1 MILVCMKQNFR
12 LSEKKLN
19 FNLPKKHFMEFLI
32 AIIIFVLIVI
42 LFNKVSKLKKQID
55 YQETKLKHLQEQ
67 LDAKEIKTESKPIVE
82 QPKIVEEK
90 KIEPQPEVVS
100 YHKVEMPK
108 GIFDKIPPKQT
119 TESSFDKNLN
129 SAIAFIKDNFLTIFG
144 IVTLVLGIAYF
155 VKYAIDQ
162 NWINETF
169 RVMIGIGV
177 GLGIIGIAHFIRKNF
192 EIFSSILIGGGLTVL
207 YFTLTIA
214 FREYHLLSQNTTF
227 GLLTIVTIFSI
238 VMAMLYNR
246 QVLAIF
252 SIIGGFTAPLMIS
265 TGESNFVFL
274 FGYLTILN
282 LSMLYMAWRKDWQ
295 VISFIAFGFTFIY
308 SIAWIDNS
316 KTSTQYLFF
325 GLLYVIFTITSLI
338 NYIKKGEF
346 SVWNCLL
353 LIFNTILSTILIS
366 SVYYFI
372 GGNNNGLIAFLFGL
386 TNAFGAFYIY
396 KTSKNNLLQNTL
408 IGLSIALITTA
419 VALQFKANV
428 VSIYFAIESTLLLF
442 LWKKS
447 KENIFKVFFIA
458 MFPFLLI
465 ALCVNWFDY
474 INIEKHL
481 VVIFNHVFITSF
493 IALICSIANIYLM
506 KDFETEEQFL
516 GFKLNH
522 SKFIFISISL
532 LLMYTGILFEL
543 IYQIEPYFNFM
554 MIVSYVL
561 IYTLFFIAFVL
572 AQREKLNLG
581 NALQLVLQISAAFC
595 ILFLPMFAEI
605 PLLPSKTNYNI
616 GSYFLYLSYLIPTAY
631 IIYLVVKSS
640 DFHSSKAKQII
651 SMLVLVYVISFEKYN
666 GFMLITLD
674 ESSSNFSHQADIFR
688 MILLPIIWAVLGFVL
703 IYFGLRKQLKGFPI
717 VGIILFG
724 LIILKLYFVDVW
736 EMSNIFRI
744 ISFIVLGILILLT
757 SFMYQK
763 LKNLMVNLMEK
774 PNENKEAEQ

>member
-1 MILVCMKQNFR
+1 MDF
-12 LSEKKLN
+12 
-19 FNLPKKHFMEFLI
+19 FI

-42 LFNKVSKLKKQID
+42 LFNKVSKLKKQLD

-67 LDAKEIKTESKPIVE
+67 LDAKDKTHETTSTVE

-90 KIEPQPEVVS
+90 IVPQPEVVS
-100 YHKVEMPK
+100 YNKVETPK
-108 GIFDKIPPKQT
+108 RIFDEIPPRQR
-119 TESSFDKNLN
+119 TESNLDKNLN
-129 SAIAFIKDNFLTIFG
+129 STIVFIKDNFLTIFG

-162 NWINETF
+162 NWINEAF
-169 RVMIGIGV
+169 RVMIGLIVGLSIIGV
-177 GLGIIGIAHFIRKNF
+177 AHKIRKNY

-214 FREYHLLSQNTTF
+214 FREYELFSQNITF
-227 GLLTIVTIFSI
+227 ALLTLVTIFSI

-252 SIIGGFTAPLMIS
+252 SIIGGFCAPLLIS
-265 TGESNFVFL
+265 TGESNFIFL

-308 SIAWIDNS
+308 SIAWIDHS
-316 KTSTQYLFF
+316 KTSSQYLFYA
-325 GLLYVIFTITSLI
+325 LLYVIFTVTSLI
-338 NYIKKGEF
+338 NYIRKEEF
-346 SVWNCLL
+346 SVWNSLL
-353 LIFNTILSTILIS
+353 LSFNTILSTILIS
-366 SVYYFI
+366 SVYYYI
-372 GGNNNGLIAFLFGL
+372 VGNNNGLILFIVGL
-386 TNAFGAFYIY
+386 INAFGAIYIY
-396 KTSKNNLLQNTL
+396 KTSKNNLLQNIL
-408 IGLSIALITTA
+408 IGLSIALITA
-419 VALQFKANV
+419 AIALQFKANV
-428 VSIYFAIESTLLLF
+428 VSVCFAIESTLLLF

-447 KENIFKVFFIA
+447 RENIFKVFFIA

-474 INIEKHL
+474 IDSNSRL
-481 VVIFNHVFITSF
+481 PLLFNHVFITSF

-506 KDFETEEQFL
+506 KDFETEEHFL

-522 SKFIFISISL
+522 SKFIFISTSL

-554 MIVSYVL
+554 MIISYIL
-561 IYTLFFIAFVL
+561 IYTLFFIALIL
-572 AQREKLNLG
+572 ALRKRLNLG
-581 NALQLVLQISAAFC
+581 STLQLVLHISAGLC
-595 ILFLPMFAEI
+595 VLLLPLFANI
-605 PLLPSKTNYNI
+605 PLLSSKTNYSIN
-616 GSYFLYLSYLIPTAY
+616 SYFIYLAYLLPTAY
-631 IIYLVVKSS
+631 IVYLIVKNH
-640 DFHSSKAKQII
+640 DFKTSTAKQII
-651 SMLVLVYVISFEKYN
+651 SMLLVVYVISFEKYN
-666 GFMLITLD
+666 SFMLLTLN
-674 ESSSNFSHQADIFR
+674 EGTTNFSHQADIFR

-717 VGIILFG
+717 VGIALFG
-724 LIILKLYFVDVW
+724 LIILKLYLVDVW
-736 EMSNIFRI
+736 EMSNVFRI

-763 LKNLMVNLMEK
+763 FKNLMINLMEK